1 MKDMAAEAEGL
12 GNIFRHLWLL
22 QAVARAAGVDLIQ
35 EMRAGRLSGLEYAQ
49 MVTQCRGAGCSK
61 SCALWSSAR
70 RGDEPAA
77 VPEFCPSA
85 KIFKRLMA

>member
-22 QAVARAAGVDLIQ
+22 QAVAKAAGVDLTA
-35 EMRAGRLSGLEYAQ
+35 ELRSGRLSGLEHAR

-61 SCALWSSAR
+61 SCALWNSAR
-70 RGDEPAA
+70 REGDAPA

-85 KIFKRLMA
+85 KVFKRLMG